1 MDGSLREPRFG
12 EWPNSGSLLA
22 LSVRQPWA
30 NLIVRGLK
38 DIEIRTWATKYRG
51 RLLIHAGGTLDR
63 IGMWRFPMEVVPR
76 GAIIGSVKLAD
87 ILRFTRQSWK
97 EEGDRHLD
105 NGRFPLETAY
115 AWILEDP
122 QPFSEPIPHKGALKL
137 FRVDSEPVRL
147 ALFASQTQR

>member
-1 MDGSLREPRFG
+1 MDGSLREPGFG
-12 EWPNSGSLLA
+12 EWPNNGLLA

-30 NLIVRGLK
+30 NLIVLGLK

-51 RLLIHAGGTLDR
+51 RLLIHAGMTFDR
-63 IGMWRFPMEVVPR
+63 VAMWRFPMETVPR

-87 ILRFTRQSWK
+87 ILRFTRKTWK

-105 NGRFPLETAY
+105 TGQFPLETAY
-115 AWILEDP
+115 AWILED
-122 QPFSEPIPHKGALKL
+122 QRPFSEPIPYKGALKL
-137 FRVDSEPVRL
+137 FRVDSEPVRQ

>member
-12 EWPNSGSLLA
+12 EWPNNGLLA

-30 NLIVRGLK
+30 NLIVLGLK

-51 RLLIHAGGTLDR
+51 RLLIHAGMTFDR
-63 IGMWRFPMEVVPR
+63 VAMWRFPMEVVPR

-97 EEGDRHLD
+97 EGGDRHLD

-115 AWILEDP
+115 AWILEDQWEFP
-122 QPFSEPIPHKGALKL
+122 EPIPYKGALKL
-137 FRVDSEPVRL
+137 FRVDSEPVRQ

>member
-12 EWPNSGSLLA
+12 EWPNNGLLA

-30 NLIVRGLK
+30 NLIVLGLK

-51 RLLIHAGGTLDR
+51 RLLIHAGMTFDR
-63 IGMWRFPMEVVPR
+63 VAMWRFPMETVPR

-87 ILRFTRQSWK
+87 ILRFTRKTWK

-105 NGRFPLETAY
+105 TGQFPLETAY
-115 AWILEDP
+115 AWILED
-122 QPFSEPIPHKGALKL
+122 QRPFSEPIRYKGALKL
-137 FRVDSEPVRL
+137 FRVDSEPVRQ

>member
-12 EWPNSGSLLA
+12 EWPNNGLLA

-30 NLIVRGLK
+30 NLIVLGLK

-51 RLLIHAGGTLDR
+51 RLLIHAGTTFDR
-63 IGMWRFPMEVVPR
+63 VAMWRFPMETVPR
-76 GAIIGSVKLAD
+76 GAIIGSVKLAE
-87 ILRFTRQSWK
+87 ILRFTRKTWK

-105 NGRFPLETAY
+105 TGQFPLETAY
-115 AWILEDP
+115 AWILED
-122 QPFSEPIPHKGALKL
+122 QRPFSEPIPYKGALKL
-137 FRVDSEPVRL
+137 FRVDSEPVRQ

>member
-12 EWPNSGSLLA
+12 EWPNNGLLA

-30 NLIVRGLK
+30 NLIVLGLK

-51 RLLIHAGGTLDR
+51 RLLIHAGTTFDR
-63 IGMWRFPMEVVPR
+63 VAMWRFPMETVPR

-87 ILRFTRQSWK
+87 ILRFTRKTWK

-105 NGRFPLETAY
+105 TGQFPLETAY
-115 AWILEDP
+115 AWILED
-122 QPFSEPIPHKGALKL
+122 QRPFSEPIPYKGALKL
-137 FRVDSEPVRL
+137 FRVDSEPVRQ
-147 ALFASQTQR
+147 ALFAIQTQR

>member
-12 EWPNSGSLLA
+12 EWPNNGLLA

-30 NLIVRGLK
+30 NLIVLGLK

-51 RLLIHAGGTLDR
+51 RLLIHAGMTFDR
-63 IGMWRFPMEVVPR
+63 VAMWRFPMETVPR
-76 GAIIGSVKLAD
+76 GAIIGSVKLAE
-87 ILRFTRQSWK
+87 ILRFTRKTWK

-105 NGRFPLETAY
+105 TGQFPLETAY
-115 AWILEDP
+115 AWILED
-122 QPFSEPIPHKGALKL
+122 QRPFSEPIPYKGALKL
-137 FRVDSEPVRL
+137 FRVDFEPVRQ